1 MKLKDVFCLHTTI
14 RSAADLATG
23 SVNFTD
29 LDFINIE
36 RIRIGSTTSTR
47 NSLGK
52 VIEQTQAFNTNFKIR
67 FESCTAEKEAEFR
80 TMLVKAVRA
89 HQLQELKKMERAL
102 ELMKFYANESEF
114 EVI

>member
-1 MKLKDVFCLHTTI
+1 MKLKDVFCLHATI

-36 RIRIGSTTSTR
+36 RIRVGSPAKVR

-52 VIEQTQAFNTNFKIR
+52 VEEQTEIFNTTFKIY

-80 TMLVKAVRA
+80 TMLVKAVRE
-89 HQLQELKKMERAL
+89 HQLQELKKAERAL
-102 ELMKFYANESEF
+102 KLMRFYAKENEF